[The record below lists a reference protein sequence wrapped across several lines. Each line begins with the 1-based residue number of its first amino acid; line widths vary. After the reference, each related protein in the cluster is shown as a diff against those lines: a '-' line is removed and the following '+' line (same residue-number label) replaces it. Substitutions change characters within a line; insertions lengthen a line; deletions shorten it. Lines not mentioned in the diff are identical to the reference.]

1 MRHMRSRH
9 RGMRHMNPE
18 GLKATAMDAGKT
30 ALLAIPAA
38 AVVGGLY
45 HLVSKIDYGTQAPDA
60 MLTNAQKGQLAVAAA
75 SVVIGGAL
83 QMYPKLAAFGKAHIA
98 VGVGMP
104 VAMLTTQK
112 LAEAMAPAAPQRTA
126 AQPVVAAAPAPATA
140 ATAGMYFPSGSMIG
154 PSSFMP
160 SGALPSY
167 STQFQSPAFV
177 PGGR

>member
-1 MRHMRSRH
+1 
-9 RGMRHMNPE
+9 MRHMNPE
-18 GLKATAMDAGKT
+18 GLKASAMDAGKT
-30 ALLAIPAA
+30 ALLAVPAA

-45 HLVSKIDYGTQAPDA
+45 HLVSKIDYGTEASDA
-60 MLTNAQKGQLAVAAA
+60 MLTNVQKGQLAVAAA

-83 QMYPKLAAFGKAHIA
+83 QMYPKLAEFGKAHIA

-104 VAMLTTQK
+104 VAMLTMQK
-112 LAEAMAPAAPQRTA
+112 LAAAMAPAPQRVA
-126 AQPVVAAAPAPATA
+126 AQPVVAAAPAPTSA
-140 ATAGMYFPSGSMIG
+140 AMYYPSGSMIG

>member
-1 MRHMRSRH
+1 
-9 RGMRHMNPE
+9 MNPE

-112 LAEAMAPAAPQRTA
+112 LAAAMAPAAPQRAA
-126 AQPVVAAAPAPATA
+126 AQPVVAAAPTPAS
-140 ATAGMYFPSGSMIG
+140 AGMYFPSGSMIG
-154 PSSFMP
+154 PSSFQP
-160 SGALPSY
+160 AAFSASGALPSY

>member
-1 MRHMRSRH
+1 
-9 RGMRHMNPE
+9 MNPE

-126 AQPVVAAAPAPATA
+126 AQPVVAAAPTPAS
-140 ATAGMYFPSGSMIG
+140 AGMYFPSGSMIG
-154 PSSFMP
+154 PSSFQP
-160 SGALPSY
+160 ASFSASGALPSY

>member
-1 MRHMRSRH
+1 
-9 RGMRHMNPE
+9 MNPE
-18 GLKATAMDAGKT
+18 GLKASAMDAGKT

-83 QMYPKLAAFGKAHIA
+83 QMYPKLAEFGKAHIA

-112 LAEAMAPAAPQRTA
+112 LAEAMAPRAAVAPI
-126 AQPVVAAAPAPATA
+126 VVAAPTPAPTPASS
-140 ATAGMYFPSGSMIG
+140 GMYFPSGSMIG
-154 PSSFMP
+154 PSSFQP
-160 SGALPSY
+160 AAFASSGALPSY

>member
-1 MRHMRSRH
+1 
-9 RGMRHMNPE
+9 MNPE
-18 GLKATAMDAGKT
+18 GLKASAMDAGKT

-112 LAEAMAPAAPQRTA
+112 LAEAMAPAAPRVA
-126 AQPVVAAAPAPATA
+126 AQPVVAAAP
-140 ATAGMYFPSGSMIG
+140 TAGMYFPSGSMIG
-154 PSSFMP
+154 PSSFQP
-160 SGALPSY
+160 AAFAASGALPSY

>member
-1 MRHMRSRH
+1 
-9 RGMRHMNPE
+9 MNPE
-18 GLKATAMDAGKT
+18 GLKASAMDAGKT

-45 HLVSKIDYGTQAPDA
+45 HLVSKIDYGTEASDA
-60 MLTNAQKGQLAVAAA
+60 MLTNVQKGQLAVAAA

-104 VAMLTTQK
+104 VALLTMQK
-112 LAEAMAPAAPQRTA
+112 LAAAMAPAPRSAV
-126 AQPVVAAAPAPATA
+126 QPVAAAAPAPTSA
-140 ATAGMYFPSGSMIG
+140 AMYLPSGRMIG
-154 PSSFMP
+154 PSSFQP
-160 SGALPSY
+160 AAFAASGALPSY